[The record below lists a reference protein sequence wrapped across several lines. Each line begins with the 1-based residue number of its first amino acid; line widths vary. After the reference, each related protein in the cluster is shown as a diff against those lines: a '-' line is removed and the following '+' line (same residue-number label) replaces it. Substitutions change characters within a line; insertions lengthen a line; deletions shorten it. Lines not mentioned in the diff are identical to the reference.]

1 METNNLILVKE
12 FCSHHEVELSFIDDL
27 HDMGLI
33 EIVIQDDGKYL
44 PQNQLK
50 DVEKLVRLHYELDIN
65 LEGIDV
71 VSHLLKRIDELQR
84 ELKLAQNKLRL
95 FS

>member
-12 FCSHHEVELSFIDDL
+12 FCSHHEIELSFIDDL
-27 HDMGLI
+27 HDLGLI
-33 EIVIQDDGKYL
+33 EIVSQDDGKYL

-50 DVEKLVRLHYELDIN
+50 DVEKLIRLHYDLEIN

-71 VSHLLKRIDELQR
+71 VSHLLKRINELQQ
-84 ELKLAQNKLRL
+84 ELKQTRNKLRL